1 MKQKIIP
8 IQGCRT
14 CNEVLI
20 FLDKNEEGEHLVRII
35 AWHKIEDEWFIQS
48 AEAGVFKS
56 DDDFLMMCRY
66 IADFSEVSA
75 NEFACSANL

>member
-20 FLDKNEEGEHLVRII
+20 FLDRNEEGEHLVRIL
-35 AWHKIEDEWFIQS
+35 AWHESQDELIMQS
-48 AEAGVFKS
+48 AIVDIFDTE
-56 DDDFLMMCRY
+56 DDVLMMCRY